1 MPEPIRK
8 LAAIVFT
15 DIIGYTKLAS
25 DNQSRASALLKQQR
39 DLFQPIVSK
48 LNGSWVKE
56 VGDGLILTF
65 DTVTDAANC
74 CIKLQETSK
83 QINDLDLRIGIHQG
97 EIIIEE
103 NDIIGDDVNVA
114 SRIEPFSAPGGIA
127 ISNKVNDAIVREPE
141 FTTKY
146 LGKPKLKGVGQKVE
160 VYCITSHGLPETDLS
175 KVSAKLE
182 PEGFQWNLKNS
193 LGIAASMIGL
203 FMLINLMFLR
213 IGYADKDETP
223 SIAILPFENKGA
235 PEDDF
240 YAYGISSDLIADVT
254 SAGLIR
260 VAGLKDIEKLDYASM
275 GYDELSNKLYVRYV
289 AQGTL
294 WKMDSVFQLSMEIF
308 DTKLSKLVYTKRW
321 QTNWIDLA
329 IIKDDLSGNI
339 LETLEIKF
347 LQDPE
352 KQIVESSPE
361 AYEYYLR
368 AKHKYEKRKTINDTE
383 IARGL
388 LNKAIEL
395 DGNLIK
401 ARILLGETYHSVG
414 DYDMA
419 MDFYTSA
426 LKQAELNGDK
436 HIIGSSLNKIG
447 GIYINKSNYDQ
458 ALNYIRRALK
468 INEEL
473 GNKSEIGSSFNSI
486 GNIYAMKG
494 DYEKAIEYF
503 KRYLFISEEL
513 GDKSK
518 IGSSLNNIAVIYNNK
533 GDSDQALD
541 FYMRSLRISEEL
553 DLKSTI
559 ALYLNNIGGIYAQKG
574 EYDQALDHFNRALK
588 ISEELGDKVGIGRS
602 LSSIGWRYWGEGEY
616 DQALDYY
623 NRTLEIWEELGSKSG
638 VGESLSSIGGVHWVK
653 GDYFQALNYQSRA
666 LAINEELGNKSGIG
680 GNLYNIGVNYID
692 IGKHDQALNYFSR
705 ALKIYE
711 ELDNKQSIGI
721 DLNGIGIYYYYKGEY
736 NKAVEYLEKSIHIHQ
751 AMGYKFFE
759 LHTATYL
766 YLAYKQLGK
775 DYNEQEIHRIIKE
788 EKNIIIF
795 EINFRLYEL
804 LEDESY
810 LETAYKQIQ
819 EKADDMEDELKEIFL
834 NCPIPKVIVEQYN
847 SLIN

>member
-65 DTVTDAANC
+65 DTVTDAVNC

-368 AKHKYEKRKTINDTE
+368 AKHKYEKRKTINDIE

-388 LNKAIEL
+388 LIKAIEL

-401 ARILLGETYHSVG
+401 ARILLGDTYDSVG

-419 MDFYTSA
+419 MDFYTLA
-426 LKQAELNGDK
+426 LKQAELKGDK

-447 GIYINKSNYDQ
+447 YTYIRKEQYDQ
-458 ALNYIRRALK
+458 ALNYISRALK

-473 GNKSEIGSSFNSI
+473 GNKSEIGSSLNSI
-486 GNIYAMKG
+486 GIIYNYKG
-494 DYEKAIEYF
+494 EYDQTLNYF
-503 KRYLFISEEL
+503 NRALELREEL
-513 GDKSK
+513 GDKNK
-518 IGSSLNNIAVIYNNK
+518 IASSLNNVAVIYEKK
-533 GDSDQALD
+533 GEYNQALD
-541 FYMRSLRISEEL
+541 YFNRALIISEKL

-559 ALYLNNIGGIYAQKG
+559 ALYLNNIGRVYTQKG
-574 EYDQALDHFNRALK
+574 KYNKALDYFSRALK
-588 ISEELGDKVGIGRS
+588 ISEELGDKVRIGSS
-602 LSSIGWRYWGEGEY
+602 LDQIGWFYWGEGEY
-616 DQALDYY
+616 DQALVYY
-623 NRTLEIWEELGSKSG
+623 TRAFEIWKELRSKSGIQGSLSNIAGVHWVKGEYDHALNYHSRALVINEELGSKSG
-638 VGESLSSIGGVHWVK
+638 IAGSL
-653 GDYFQALNYQSRA
+653 F
-666 LAINEELGNKSGIG
+666 
-680 GNLYNIGVNYID
+680 NIGVCYINM
-692 IGKHDQALNYFSR
+692 GKYDQALNYFSR
-705 ALKIYE
+705 ALKINE

>member
-193 LGIAASMIGL
+193 LGVAASIIGL

-395 DGNLIK
+395 DDNLIK
-401 ARILLGETYHSVG
+401 AKILFGETYRSVG

-436 HIIGSSLNKIG
+436 HMIGSSLNKIG
-447 GIYINKSNYDQ
+447 GVYINKEKYDQ
-458 ALNYIRRALK
+458 ALNYINRALK

-486 GNIYAMKG
+486 GIIYYNEEK
-494 DYEKAIEYF
+494 DEKALEYF
-503 KRYLFISEEL
+503 KRYLSISEEL
-513 GDKSK
+513 GDKK
-518 IGSSLNNIAVIYNNK
+518 QIGGSLNNIAVIYGNK
-533 GDSDQALD
+533 GDYDQALD
-541 FYMRSLRISEEL
+541 FYMRSLRIGEEL
-553 DLKSTI
+553 DLKSHI
-559 ALYLNNIGGIYAQKG
+559 ALTLDNIGSIYAQKG
-574 EYDQALDHFNRALK
+574 EYDLALDHFSRALK
-588 ISEELGDKVGIGRS
+588 ISEDLGDKVRIGSS
-602 LSSIGWRYWGEGEY
+602 LGNIGWRYWGAGEY
-616 DQALDYY
+616 DKALDYY
-623 NRTLEIWEELGSKSG
+623 NRALEIWEELSSKSG
-638 VGESLSSIGGVHWVK
+638 IGSSLSNIAGVHWVK
-653 GDYFQALNYQSRA
+653 GEYEQALNYHSRA
-666 LAINEELGNKSGIG
+666 LAIKEELGNKSGIAG
-680 GNLYNIGVNYID
+680 SLFNIGVSYIN

-705 ALKIYE
+705 ALKINE
-711 ELDNKQSIGI
+711 ELDNKQNIGI

-736 NKAVEYLEKSIHIHQ
+736 NKAAEYLEKSIHIHQ
-751 AMGYKFFE
+751 EMGYKFFE
-759 LHTATYL
+759 LHTATHL

-788 EKNIIIF
+788 EKNIILF
-795 EINFRLYEL
+795 EVNFRLYEL

-819 EKADDMEDELKEIFL
+819 EKADEMEDKLKEKFL
-834 NCPIPKVIVEQYN
+834 NYPIPKAIVEKYN
-847 SLIN
+847 SVST